1 MAVKKDTVAS
11 VTETENPKG
20 KNGLSGENA
29 IVNLFYDGDRYKD
42 PLYVAI
48 NGRNWMVKRGE
59 PVEVPVEVANVIEQS
74 LKQDGKTAQMI
85 RQLSGKPK
93 DMGQM

>member
-1 MAVKKDTVAS
+1 MAVKKDTVTS
-11 VTETENPKG
+11 VTETEKPQG
-20 KNGLSGENA
+20 KNGLSGDTA

-48 NGRNWMVKRGE
+48 NGRNWLVKRGE

-93 DMGQM
+93 DMGAM